1 MSSPHREPP
10 PADAHNPLG
19 IEGIEFIEY
28 RTARP
33 QALGQVL
40 EMLGFR
46 PVARHRSREVLL
58 YRQGDMNI
66 VVNAHRDTAAAG
78 ERGGWAGQGPAQ
90 GEAPPQPLLSALA
103 LRVRDAAAAR
113 ARVVGLGG
121 WEVPAQ
127 AAPMELHIPGIHG
140 VGASRIY
147 FVDRHREFS
156 IYDVDFI
163 PVPGVDPRPPALAG
177 MRWFGVVQYIGRG
190 REDDWCAF
198 YTSLFGFRVLEPGER
213 FGILPRGVILAS
225 PCGSF
230 WLQLIEPAAGEPD
243 GDETLQRVAF
253 GTPDVLGAVA
263 LLRERGVGFVETPDV
278 HSGARGALTRT
289 WFDSTMFELVHLDA
303 ADSAATQ
310 AQAPPQ
316 EQR

>member
-1 MSSPHREPP
+1 MGAR
-10 PADAHNPLG
+10 NPLG

-40 EMLGFR
+40 ELLGFR

-66 VVNAHRDTAAAG
+66 VVDAHRAAPAPDARRAAIGTAAAH
-78 ERGGWAGQGPAQ
+78 ADAPA
-90 GEAPPQPLLSALA
+90 APLLAA
-103 LRVRDAAAAR
+103 IGLRVHDAAAAR

-121 WEVPAQ
+121 WEVAAQ
-127 AAPMELHIPGIHG
+127 PAPMELHIPAVHG

-147 FVDRHREFS
+147 LVDRHRDFS
-156 IYDVDFI
+156 IYDIDFI

-177 MRWFGVVQYIGRG
+177 LRWFGVVQYIGRG

-225 PCGSF
+225 PCGGF
-230 WLQLIEPAAGEPD
+230 WLQLIEPVVGEPD

-263 LLRERGVGFVETPDV
+263 LLRERGVGFVETPDL

-289 WFDSTMFELVHLDA
+289 WFGSTMFELVHLPAADA
-303 ADSAATQ
+303 AS
-310 AQAPPQ
+310 AQASQQQ
-316 EQR
+316 EAPR